1 VRCARSWRGRSR
13 CAATPVAPPRRRPAR
28 FCQSSPSSSP
38 RHRIRLC
45 QGLVVFKVDDAT
57 WTLDLRAGKGK
68 LTKGEPPADEKADI
82 TLTMA
87 DAVFVGL
94 VSGKTSAQQAF
105 IMRKLK
111 INGSM
116 GLAARLQP
124 ILDAAAPKAKM

>member
-1 VRCARSWRGRSR
+1 
-13 CAATPVAPPRRRPAR
+13 
-28 FCQSSPSSSP
+28 
-38 RHRIRLC
+38 
-45 QGLVVFKVDDAT
+45 
-57 WTLDLRAGKGK
+57 
-68 LTKGEPPADEKADI
+68 
-82 TLTMA
+82 MA

-116 GLAARLQP
+116 GLAMKLQP